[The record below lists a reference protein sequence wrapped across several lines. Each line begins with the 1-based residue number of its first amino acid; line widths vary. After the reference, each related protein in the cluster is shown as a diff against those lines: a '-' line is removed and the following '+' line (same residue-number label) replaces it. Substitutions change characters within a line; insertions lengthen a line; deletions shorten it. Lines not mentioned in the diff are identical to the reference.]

1 MSFIYLFLPVL
12 CGLYFVSAKKY
23 HNILLL
29 FASIIFYA
37 WSESRYLPIIF
48 FSVLINW
55 AGAIVIDKFSH
66 KPSVKKL
73 CLLSVLLINLGNLF
87 YFKYFDFLINNLNGL
102 FHTHIS
108 LLNIVLPLGISFY
121 TFQALS
127 YVIDVYRGNV
137 SSQKNLLNVAL
148 YICLFPQLVA
158 GPIVK
163 YHEVAEQISE
173 RDVTFDKVSY
183 GVKRFIIGLSKKMLL
198 ANTLGEVADKVFN
211 QPIEQID
218 CLTSWIGALSYTL
231 QIYYDF
237 SGYSDMAIGLGSI
250 FGFKFLE
257 NFNYPF
263 ISKSISEYWRRWHI
277 SLGSWFRDYLFF
289 PVSRALSLSELS
301 VKLSEKIGRKKTSV
315 CLTFLALFVV
325 WFATGLWH
333 GAAWTFVV
341 WGLYNGFFIF
351 FEIVTKWNKDRQSL
365 GGKIAQHLYTIMV
378 FIISFVIFRSDNM
391 SYAWSYIK
399 KMFGLISEQKPLY
412 HYAYYVNN
420 VVILAF
426 IVGVICATPVFQK
439 MLSVPYEKTKT
450 RAVID
455 IWLIILFIISSAA
468 VASSTYNPFIY
479 FKF

>member
-1 MSFIYLFLPVL
+1 MLFCSMSFIYLFLPVL

-158 GPIVK
+158 GPIIK
-163 YHEVAEQISE
+163 YHDISEQITSRE
-173 RDVTFDKVSY
+173 VNFENVNI
-183 GVKRFIIGLSKKMLL
+183 GVKRFIIGLSKKMLI
-198 ANTLGEVADKVFN
+198 ANTMGAVADKIFIQDVNSFSH
-211 QPIEQID
+211 
-218 CLTSWIGALSYTL
+218 LTAWLGSLAYTF

-237 SGYSDMAIGLGSI
+237 SGYSDMAIGLGLI
-250 FGFKFLE
+250 FGFRFME
-257 NFNYPF
+257 NFNYPYV
-263 ISKSISEYWRRWHI
+263 SKSVTEFWRRWHI
-277 SLGSWFRDYLFF
+277 SLSTWFKEYVYIPLGGNKHG
-289 PVSRALSLSELS
+289 
-301 VKLSEKIGRKKTSV
+301 KLIQIRNLGIV
-315 CLTFLALFVV
+315 FLLT
-325 WFATGLWH
+325 GIWH
-333 GAAWTFVV
+333 GASWTFIV
-341 WGLYNGFFIF
+341 WGIWHG
-351 FEIVTKWNKDRQSL
+351 
-365 GGKIAQHLYTIMV
+365 V
-378 FIISFVIFRSDNM
+378 FIIFEKIFELDKNSSNRSLSILKHIYAIVIISAGWVIFRSDSL
-391 SYAWSYIK
+391 SYAIAYLKNMFFINSVESSKVLYLLPYYIDK
-399 KMFGLISEQKPLY
+399 FDIVIFIIAVVCSMPLFRNILNWQNK
-412 HYAYYVNN
+412 YVK
-420 VVILAF
+420 ILVNF
-426 IVGVICATPVFQK
+426 
-439 MLSVPYEKTKT
+439 
-450 RAVID
+450 
-455 IWLIILFIISSAA
+455 WLIILFVSSTA
-468 VASSTYNPFIY
+468 VITEGTYNPFIY
-479 FKF
+479 FRF